1 MAAESDTGRNNKSAL
16 ELVRPAI
23 PGTSGIAIGENMK
36 GEIDELARATAAA
49 IRHVMDSRP
58 QRRVARII
66 TNAGLQVKERSDEA
80 RRIVGKLIAAF
91 AREAG
96 ELMELGDFA
105 GLQSLTLGFQNA
117 VNKASAIA
125 PKRPELMPDVRA
137 FELAGWTSEERDN
150 LAAFLKRSGNRVV
163 AIDKEGAA
171 LAGGRKL
178 SRAQI
183 FALSQPRY
191 SDRKFDDRGRSSGA
205 HE

>member
-1 MAAESDTGRNNKSAL
+1 
-16 ELVRPAI
+16 
-23 PGTSGIAIGENMK
+23 MK

-137 FELAGWTSEERDN
+137 FELAGWTSEERQPGGVPQAQRQSRRCDRQGRSGAGRRPEA
-150 LAAFLKRSGNRVV
+150 LSRADFRAESAALFGSEVRRSRTLKRS
-163 AIDKEGAA
+163 A
-171 LAGGRKL
+171 
-178 SRAQI
+178 
-183 FALSQPRY
+183 
-191 SDRKFDDRGRSSGA
+191 
-205 HE
+205 

>member
-1 MAAESDTGRNNKSAL
+1 
-16 ELVRPAI
+16 
-23 PGTSGIAIGENMK
+23 MK